1 MNMAGRRIVYGVA
14 LLAALAFQIFYDGY
28 LAQFLLVCLLAL
40 PVLSLLLSLPIL
52 AGLRLALA
60 PSGPRLVQGQA
71 GHWRLTARS
80 SLPLPV
86 ARLALRLTFHNAL
99 TGATADQRLQL
110 AGLAGGQTRPLP
122 LEGDHCG
129 ALTCRVSRA
138 RALDFLGLFS
148 LPIHRPDPAQALVL
162 PQPVPLEELP
172 GLEPLLAQAGVG
184 AGSAPDEEDEEL
196 RDYRPGDPIRAIH
209 WKLSSKYDALVVR
222 ERARRGR
229 PRVALSFDLFGTPE
243 RLDRVLARLWTA
255 SRFLVGRGLAHEVCW
270 TAPDGQSRREIV
282 DSQNQLLSCMARIL
296 SQPAPAARPQPSAP
310 LPHSPGL
317 SHLHITAGEEDVP

>member
-1 MNMAGRRIVYGVA
+1 MASRRIVYGLA

-40 PVLSLLLSLPIL
+40 PALSLLLSLPGL
-52 AGLRLALA
+52 AGLRLALS
-60 PSGPRLVQGQA
+60 PSSPQLAQGQE
-71 GHWRLTARS
+71 GQWRLTARS

-86 ARLALRLTFHNAL
+86 ARLTLRLTFHNAL
-99 TGATADQRLQL
+99 TGATAAQRLQL
-110 AGLAGGQTRPLP
+110 AGLASGQTRPLP

-129 ALTCRVSRA
+129 ALTCQVTRA

-148 LPIHRPDPAQALVL
+148 LPVRRPDPAQALVL

-172 GLEPLLAQAGVG
+172 GLEPLLAQTGMG
-184 AGSAPDEEDEEL
+184 PGSAPDEEDEDL

-222 ERARRGR
+222 ERALCGR
-229 PRVALSFDLFGTPE
+229 PQVALSFDLFGPPA

-255 SRFLVGRGLAHEVCW
+255 SRFLAGRGLAHEICW
-270 TAPDGQSRREIV
+270 TAPDGQPRREVV
-282 DSQNQLLSCMARIL
+282 DGQGQLLSCMARIL

-317 SHLHITAGEEDVP
+317 SRLHITAGEEDAP

>member
-1 MNMAGRRIVYGVA
+1 MASRRIVYGLA

-40 PVLSLLLSLPIL
+40 PALSLLLSLPGL
-52 AGLRLALA
+52 AGLRLALS
-60 PSGPRLVQGQA
+60 PSSPQLAQGQE
-71 GHWRLTARS
+71 GQWRLTARS

-86 ARLALRLTFHNAL
+86 ARLTLRLTFHNAL
-99 TGATADQRLQL
+99 TGATAAQRLQL
-110 AGLAGGQTRPLP
+110 AGLASGQTRPLP

-129 ALTCRVSRA
+129 ALTCQVTRA

-148 LPIHRPDPAQALVL
+148 LPVRRPDPAQALVL

-172 GLEPLLAQAGVG
+172 GLEPLLAQTGMG
-184 AGSAPDEEDEEL
+184 PGSAPDEEDEEL

-222 ERARRGR
+222 ERALCGR
-229 PRVALSFDLFGTPE
+229 PQVALSFDLFGPPA
-243 RLDRVLARLWTA
+243 RLDRVLARVWTA
-255 SRFLVGRGLAHEVCW
+255 SRFLAGRGLAHEICW
-270 TAPDGQSRREIV
+270 TAPDGQPRREVV
-282 DSQNQLLSCMARIL
+282 DGQGQLLSCMARIL

-317 SHLHITAGEEDVP
+317 SRLHITAGEEDAP

>member
-1 MNMAGRRIVYGVA
+1 MAGRRIVYGVA

-28 LAQFLLVCLLAL
+28 LTQFLLVCLLAL

-148 LPIHRPDPAQALVL
+148 LPIHRPDPAHRRRGGAYLQPELQGPRRQRFRKNL
-162 PQPVPLEELP
+162 PCQSGNRRCHGNRGYLCHCGGNP
-172 GLEPLLAQAGVG
+172 GRRCGDSEPHSG
-184 AGSAPDEEDEEL
+184 AGTL
-196 RDYRPGDPIRAIH
+196 H
-209 WKLSSKYDALVVR
+209 
-222 ERARRGR
+222 RG
-229 PRVALSFDLFGTPE
+229 
-243 RLDRVLARLWTA
+243 
-255 SRFLVGRGLAHEVCW
+255 
-270 TAPDGQSRREIV
+270 
-282 DSQNQLLSCMARIL
+282 
-296 SQPAPAARPQPSAP
+296 
-310 LPHSPGL
+310 
-317 SHLHITAGEEDVP
+317 